1 MIAQSMPYRAALCAQ
16 AFRSGFAGE
25 RWITEWGA
33 PRRRAAS
40 RFPASTAA
48 IGGHGMGLGR

>member
-1 MIAQSMPYRAALCAQ
+1 MIAQSMPSRAALCAQ

-25 RWITEWGA
+25 RRITEWRV

-48 IGGHGMGLGR
+48 IGGHSMGLGR